1 MARRLDFGMRRGER
15 LVHEQELPAA
25 LAADLD
31 GSFERL
37 VVTFQ
42 DRLYTFALRLTD
54 SPPDAEEIVT
64 DAFVRAYQAL
74 AGYPAERL
82 QTLAM
87 RPWLYQITRN
97 VFRNRVRGR
106 RLQLVPLEQTH
117 EHVAQEGSDG
127 AVSQPDIELEHAEFR
142 TMLAARIAA
151 LPERERTA
159 VVLRHMQG
167 LGYGEI
173 ATLLRQ
179 PVGTVKANVHRGI
192 RRLRKALTTEY
203 KER

>member
-1 MARRLDFGMRRGER
+1 M
-15 LVHEQELPAA
+15 HEQDLPAA

-42 DRLYTFALRLTD
+42 DRLYTFALRLTG
-54 SPPDAEEIVT
+54 SPPDAEEIVA
-64 DAFVRAYQAL
+64 DAFVRSYQAL

-82 QTLAM
+82 QTLAL

-97 VFRNRVRGR
+97 VCRNRARGR

-127 AVSQPDIELEHAEFR
+127 EVSQPDMALERAEFR

-159 VVLRHMQG
+159 VVLRHVQG
-167 LGYGEI
+167 LGYREI

-192 RRLRKALTTEY
+192 QRLREALITDD
-203 KER
+203 RGR

>member
-1 MARRLDFGMRRGER
+1 MAGRLDFDMCRGER
-15 LVHEQELPAA
+15 LVHEQDLPAA

-54 SPPDAEEIVT
+54 TPPDAEEIVA

-82 QTLAM
+82 QTLAL

-97 VFRNRVRGR
+97 VFRNRMRGR
-106 RLQLVPLEQTH
+106 RLQLVSLEQTH
-117 EHVAQEGSDG
+117 EHAAQEDSDG
-127 AVSQPDIELEHAEFR
+127 GVSQPDIALERAEFH
-142 TMLAARIAA
+142 TMLAARIAT
-151 LPERERTA
+151 LPERERSA
-159 VVLRHMQG
+159 VVLRHVQG
-167 LGYGEI
+167 LGYRDI
-173 ATLLRQ
+173 ATLLQQ

-192 RRLRKALTTEY
+192 RRLRKALTTDD
-203 KER
+203 KGR

>member
-1 MARRLDFGMRRGER
+1 M
-15 LVHEQELPAA
+15 HEQDLPAA
-25 LAADLD
+25 LAVDLD

-42 DRLYTFALRLTD
+42 DRLYTFALRLTG
-54 SPPDAEEIVT
+54 SPPDAEEIVA
-64 DAFVRAYQAL
+64 DVFVRVYQAL
-74 AGYPAERL
+74 AGYPAERI
-82 QTLAM
+82 QTLALK
-87 RPWLYQITRN
+87 PWLYQITLN

-106 RLQLVPLEQTH
+106 RLQLVSLDQTH
-117 EHVAQEGSDG
+117 EHVAQAGSAS
-127 AVSQPDIELEHAEFR
+127 AVSQADIALERAEFH

-159 VVLRHMQG
+159 VVLRHVQE
-167 LGYGEI
+167 LGYREI

-192 RRLRKALTTEY
+192 RRLREALTTDD
-203 KER
+203 RGR

>member
-1 MARRLDFGMRRGER
+1 MTIRLDFGMRRGEQ
-15 LVHEQELPAA
+15 LMHEQDLPAA
-25 LAADLD
+25 LAVDLD

-42 DRLYTFALRLTD
+42 DRLYAFALRLTG
-54 SPPDAEEIVT
+54 SQPDAEEIVA
-64 DAFVRAYQAL
+64 DVFVRVYQAL
-74 AGYPAERL
+74 VGYPSERI
-82 QTLAM
+82 QTLALK
-87 RPWLYQITRN
+87 PWLYQITLN

-117 EHVAQEGSDG
+117 EQVAQAGSDS
-127 AVSQPDIELEHAEFR
+127 AVSQADIALEHAEFR

-167 LGYGEI
+167 LGYSEI

-192 RRLRKALTTEY
+192 RRLREALTSDD
-203 KER
+203 RGR